1 MTTTCAAALLLA
13 CVALS
18 VSPSRAVA
26 DSGTTTDLLWPLP
39 KSVNFGSSV
48 YSIQP
53 SNFQFMAT
61 GAGGASDILKE
72 AFKRYIRLIFET
84 PVPFYPSGSSGSP
97 VDVLNVVLVDV
108 VTNNETLGPDTNE
121 TCKLL
126 KASVV
131 RMYACEM
138 QLYICR

>member
-53 SNFQFMAT
+53 SVFQFKGT
-61 GAGGASDILKE
+61 GAGGASNILKE
-72 AFKRYIRLIFET
+72 AFERYIQLIFET
-84 PVPFYPSGSSGSP
+84 PVPFYPSGSGGSP
-97 VDVLNVVLVDV
+97 VGVLNAVLVEV
-108 VTNNETLGPDTNE
+108 LTNDETLGPNTNE

-126 KASVV
+126 KAFDSP
-131 RMYACEM
+131 
-138 QLYICR
+138 YICL